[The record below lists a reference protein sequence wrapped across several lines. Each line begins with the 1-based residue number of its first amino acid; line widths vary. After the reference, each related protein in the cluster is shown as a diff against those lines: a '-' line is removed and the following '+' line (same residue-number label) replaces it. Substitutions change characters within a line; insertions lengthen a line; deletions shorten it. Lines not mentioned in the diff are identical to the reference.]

1 MQVFQFHCGLDSRWY
16 QFVGSRQTP
25 DLLEDSSEAG
35 YQADHGIVSVVA
47 RSMVAGAAQGVHVDD
62 DASEVVVKPLSP
74 FLDAEQPVG
83 AREVVDYS
91 ALSVLQTDVPSLGY
105 GWHQES
111 ARWW

>member
-1 MQVFQFHCGLDSRWY
+1 MGARE
-16 QFVGSRQTP
+16 TP

-35 YQADHGIVSVVA
+35 YQADHETESVFGGSV
-47 RSMVAGAAQGVHVDD
+47 VAGAAQGAHVDD

-91 ALSVLQTDVPSLGY
+91 ALSVLQTDVPNLGY
-105 GWHQES
+105 DWHQES
-111 ARWW
+111 ARWWW